1 MARVR
6 LDQITKT
13 FGQGK
18 VAALR
23 DVSLEVADGELL
35 TLLGPSGSGKTTLL
49 RVLAGLEA
57 PDRGRV
63 LFGER
68 DVTAVPP
75 EARGIG
81 FVFAKYALYP
91 HLTVAQNIA
100 YGPRAQGIPAREAA
114 ARVAELAA
122 TMRISA
128 LLPRRADQLSGGQQ
142 QRVALA
148 RAFATNPSV
157 MLLDEPLA
165 NLDALLR
172 AELRVELARVLRT
185 NAVTALFV
193 THDQSE
199 ALATSDRIA
208 VLREGEIEQVGTPR
222 SLYDRPANVF
232 VARFVG
238 SPAMSILPGGA
249 LDPRFN
255 GLDLGF
261 RADAARL
268 DPAGP
273 LRAVVRAVDDVGA
286 DAFVYVDGTFGS
298 LIART
303 VPASLPLVGD
313 VVGISLDFERAHAFD
328 AESGVRAGPLALV

>member
-49 RVLAGLEA
+49 RVVAGLES

-91 HLTVAQNIA
+91 HLSVAQNIA

-114 ARVAELAA
+114 ARVAE
-122 TMRISA
+122 
-128 LLPRRADQLSGGQQ
+128 
-142 QRVALA
+142 
-148 RAFATNPSV
+148 
-157 MLLDEPLA
+157 
-165 NLDALLR
+165 
-172 AELRVELARVLRT
+172 
-185 NAVTALFV
+185 
-193 THDQSE
+193 
-199 ALATSDRIA
+199 
-208 VLREGEIEQVGTPR
+208 
-222 SLYDRPANVF
+222 
-232 VARFVG
+232 
-238 SPAMSILPGGA
+238 
-249 LDPRFN
+249 
-255 GLDLGF
+255 
-261 RADAARL
+261 
-268 DPAGP
+268 
-273 LRAVVRAVDDVGA
+273 
-286 DAFVYVDGTFGS
+286 
-298 LIART
+298 
-303 VPASLPLVGD
+303 
-313 VVGISLDFERAHAFD
+313 
-328 AESGVRAGPLALV
+328 